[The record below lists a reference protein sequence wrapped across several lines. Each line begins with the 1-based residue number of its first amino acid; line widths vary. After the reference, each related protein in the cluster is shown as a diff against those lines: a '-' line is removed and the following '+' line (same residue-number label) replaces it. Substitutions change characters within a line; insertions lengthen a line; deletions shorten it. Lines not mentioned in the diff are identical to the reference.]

1 MNGDIYDD
9 VDLAQM
15 KQTFICRN
23 ECVFVAMQRELA
35 LMWVKGSGG
44 LYFGTTVL
52 MKYPPQVVPPQETFM
67 KRAEASYH
75 VPGQF
80 SINM

>member
-15 KQTFICRN
+15 KQAFSCRN
-23 ECVFVAMQRELA
+23 ECVFVAMQKELA
-35 LMWVKGSGG
+35 VMWVKGSGG

-52 MKYPPQVVPPQETFM
+52 
-67 KRAEASYH
+67 
-75 VPGQF
+75 
-80 SINM
+80 

>member
-15 KQTFICRN
+15 KQAFICRN

-52 MKYPPQVVPPQETFM
+52 W
-67 KRAEASYH
+67 
-75 VPGQF
+75 
-80 SINM
+80 SIHLRLFLHRKPLWNVSKQAIMSQDSFL